1 MTRRILSPKKNRP
14 DRREN
19 TDKEQI
25 SLAPGSAE
33 YKERIRDLKEC
44 SPDKPDDEFHV
55 ELESKN
61 EIQAG
66 DVLRENQRMDE
77 QNDTAERKFRNQT
90 SKRTQFGAVKSA
102 AIVKASKT
110 ETLADDK
117 KAKRM
122 MPKNLDKVVYDDGVV
137 EDDYLPTALK
147 KYL

>member
-44 SPDKPDDEFHV
+44 SPDEPDDEFHV
-55 ELESKN
+55 KLENKN
-61 EIQAG
+61 EIQAS
-66 DVLRENQRMDE
+66 DVSKRNQKRDVENDIS
-77 QNDTAERKFRNQT
+77 ERKYRNQT
-90 SKRTQFGAVKSA
+90 AKRVQFGSVKSA
-102 AIVKASKT
+102 AIAKALTT
-110 ETLADDK
+110 ETLSDDK

-122 MPKNLDKVVYDDGVV
+122 MPKNLDKIVYDDGVV